1 MVSPFVVADRADPAP
16 DWPLRQRRL
25 YSVMDEA
32 APVYQERYTRPDGTF
47 VWRQEWPG
55 MDGSDDGYESYGNWP
70 LYYCLG
76 GSADIHE
83 RSRFLWDAV
92 TRQFT
97 GYGQL
102 WREFDA
108 CYDWM
113 HHGEC
118 YTYIYAFGLAD
129 PMRGP
134 DRARALRSHVHR
146 RRPAGPQLGR
156 RQEDDP
162 LTHQR

>member
-1 MVSPFVVADRADPAP
+1 MTATRATSTGP
-16 DWPLRQRRL
+16 
-25 YSVMDEA
+25 S
-32 APVYQERYTRPDGTF
+32 
-47 VWRQEWPG
+47 
-55 MDGSDDGYESYGNWP
+55 N
-70 LYYCLG
+70 YCLG

-97 GYGQL
+97 GYGRL

-108 CYDWM
+108 FYDWM

-134 DRARALRSHVHR
+134 DRARALRFAACTPAAT
-146 RRPAGPQLGR
+146 RRPPTGTPTR
-156 RQEDDP
+156 R
-162 LTHQR
+162 